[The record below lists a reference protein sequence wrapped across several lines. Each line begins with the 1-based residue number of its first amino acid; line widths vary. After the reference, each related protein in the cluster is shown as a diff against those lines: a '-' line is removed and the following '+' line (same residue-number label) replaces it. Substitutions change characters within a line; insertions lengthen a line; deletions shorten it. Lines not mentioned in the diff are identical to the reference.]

1 MVDKQD
7 VIETLAGA
15 VIFGVREHCLHRLGF
30 AILVIIEGT
39 EGSLADTS
47 IGSGGTIDNLILAL
61 PGHDFHQNFVL
72 VLQQVDV
79 LFKVWL
85 TSLN

>member
-1 MVDKQD
+1 M
-7 VIETLAGA
+7 
-15 VIFGVREHCLHRLGF
+15 REDCLHRLGLSIL
-30 AILVIIEGT
+30 AIAEGT

-47 IGSGGTIDNLILAL
+47 IGSGGTIDDLILAL
-61 PGHDFHQNFVL
+61 PGNDLHQNFVF

-79 LFKVWL
+79 LFKVRL